1 MTDAALFRR
10 NGKPLPI
17 IMAGQSSRILGTK
30 IAGHLGTR
38 FVALSSKRFDDGEV
52 KIALEENVRDFDTVV
67 VASAAGNPNEA
78 EKETRLLL
86 RAARR
91 RGDARSVTLLLPY
104 MWYGRSDDTFGERSE
119 PALMD
124 TIETLRPFCDRV
136 LIVDP
141 HNPNMTREKF
151 ADAANIRT
159 SAVVHLAYPYAV
171 QLEDMIERGFISRDA
186 LMLAHAD
193 AGSKKRISPEFRAC
207 VYNTLALDGRK
218 PEEDD
223 WGIGLKDRDKI
234 TGKSRYVGFSA
245 DVKGR
250 DVVIFEDMIA
260 SGGTAI
266 ELAAMLKS
274 MGARRVILFATS
286 GLFTSKPDQSAD
298 NAIKAINASKLDA
311 VFVTDTYD
319 LSQTKPAVH
328 QAILESPIIHIIDT
342 SKYLAGVVHAL
353 HSGANDQDID
363 ANSVSAVLR
372 GGHASQKLLGSVAP
386 YKAGSPLLRL
396 VAAA

>member
-1 MTDAALFRR
+1 MSDAAIFYR
-10 NGKPLPI
+10 NGKPLPV
-17 IMAGQSSRILGTK
+17 IMAGQSSRILGER
-30 IAGHLGTR
+30 IAAHLGTR

-52 KIALEENVRDFDTVV
+52 KIALEQNIRDFDTVV

-91 RGDARSVTLLLPY
+91 RGDARSVTLLIPY
-104 MWYGRSDDTFGERSE
+104 MWYGRSDDTFGERAE

-171 QLEDMIERGFISRDA
+171 QLADMIERGMISRDA

-207 VYNTLALDGRK
+207 VYNTLALKDRNAN
-218 PEEDD
+218 EDD
-223 WGIGLKDRDKI
+223 WAIGLKDRDKV
-234 TGKSRYVGFSA
+234 TGKSRYVGFST

-266 ELAAMLKS
+266 ELAEMLKS
-274 MGARRVILFATS
+274 MGARSVVLFATS
-286 GLFTSKPDQSAD
+286 GLFTSKADQAID
-298 NAIKAINASKLDA
+298 NAITKINQSKLDA

-319 LSQTKPAVH
+319 LSQAKPAVH
-328 QAILESPIIHIIDT
+328 KAILASPVIHIINT

-353 HSGANDQDID
+353 HSSANDQDID

-372 GGHASQKLLGSVAP
+372 GAHSSQKLLGQVTA
-386 YKAGSPLLRL
+386 YKPGFPLQRL